1 MSKKSGEM
9 LEQITDLRGTPGKK
23 EAGGVIEGGGV
34 IPKCTLC
41 THTHTHTHT
50 HRYVPSLL

>member
-1 MSKKSGEM
+1 M

-23 EAGGVIEGGGV
+23 EAGGVIEGGGGN
-34 IPKCTLC
+34 TQMHTMY